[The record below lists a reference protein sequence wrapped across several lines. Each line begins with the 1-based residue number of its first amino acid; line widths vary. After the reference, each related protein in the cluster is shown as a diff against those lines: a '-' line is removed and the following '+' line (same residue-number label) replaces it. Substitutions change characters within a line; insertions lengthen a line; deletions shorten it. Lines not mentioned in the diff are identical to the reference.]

1 MKNLTNPGLQRP
13 TYHYLTPQ
21 LSSYKSLV
29 LPGAKSLSM
38 AIVSALLLSAMATPA
53 AFADSAVAAPAS

>member
-38 AIVSALLLSAMATPA
+38 EIGLAFMASPV
-53 AFADSAVAAPAS
+53 AFADSAVDAPPS